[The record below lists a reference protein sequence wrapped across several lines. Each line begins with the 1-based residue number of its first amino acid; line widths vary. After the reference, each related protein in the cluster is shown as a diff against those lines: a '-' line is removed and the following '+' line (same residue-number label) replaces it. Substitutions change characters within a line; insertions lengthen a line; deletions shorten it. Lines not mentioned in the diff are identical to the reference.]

1 MGSIR
6 IMFPQVSY
14 SLSLTTAAAAALI
27 AYYGKKNE
35 NVDHKTVIAG

>member
-14 SLSLTTAAAAALI
+14 SLSLTTAAAALI